1 MGSTSEKTEREHVA
15 GEIPAAERSL
25 PAVSVVAADLDAG
38 TVARTILRADERD
51 VFAFV
56 VVDDS
61 DDSVVGALAEELG
74 ALVLESE
81 LLGRDDSLES
91 VERVARALGFPG
103 VLYVDDCDAQ
113 VDFSRF
119 EEAIERTE
127 GYSAAAPLVDHD
139 DGDRTSHADGDRAGA
154 DGDRDADGRAI
165 DERSADGVGTVAAIP
180 AYNEA
185 KTIESVV
192 TGVRRHVDEVL
203 VVDDGSTDDT
213 AAAAE
218 RAGATVIEHATNR
231 GYGAA
236 LTSAFEAAAARD
248 ADALVTLDGDGQH
261 DVDDVPKLL
270 DAQRRTGANV
280 VVGNRF
286 HEDASYHVPRYR
298 RVGLFVINV
307 LTNVSLGASPTRSWV
322 SDTQSGFRAFDAQ
335 AVRSLAADDTLS
347 ENMSASTDILYHA
360 RRRGY
365 DVAEVDTTI
374 SYDGDETSTQN
385 PVSHGFAVVSNILR
399 TVERERPLTF
409 VGLPGVAAV
418 LVGLGTGYWAVAN
431 YVQSGTLPT
440 GVVLLCIFTTFLG
453 ALLSFTGVVLHSIRT
468 HVGQLTD
475 GGTRS

>member
-1 MGSTSEKTEREHVA
+1 MGSTSEKTEKEHAV
-15 GEIPAAERSL
+15 GETPASERSW
-25 PAVSVVAADLDAG
+25 PAVSVVATDLDVDTA
-38 TVARTILRADERD
+38 ARTILRADERD
-51 VFAFV
+51 VFTFV
-56 VVDDS
+56 VVEDADS
-61 DDSVVGALAEELG
+61 SVVGALAEELG
-74 ALVLESE
+74 ALVLESD
-81 LLGRDDSLES
+81 LSDRDDPLES
-91 VERVARALGFPG
+91 VERIARAFGFPG
-103 VLYVDDCDAQ
+103 VFHVDRDAH

-119 EEAIERTE
+119 EEAIESAE
-127 GYSAAAPLVDHD
+127 GYSVAAPLVDRADGDRTNHA
-139 DGDRTSHADGDRAGA
+139 DGDRTS
-154 DGDRDADGRAI
+154 ADGRAI
-165 DERSADGVGTVAAIP
+165 DDPEADGVGTLAAIP
-180 AYNEA
+180 AYDEGG
-185 KTIESVV
+185 TIESVV
-192 TGVRRHVDEVL
+192 TEVRQYVDEVV

-213 AAAAE
+213 AVAAE
-218 RAGATVIEHATNR
+218 RAGATVIEHETNR

-236 LTSAFEAAAARD
+236 LDSAFEAAAARD
-248 ADALVTLDGDGQH
+248 ADALVILDGDGQH

-286 HEDASYHVPRYR
+286 HGDASDVPRYR

-322 SDTQSGFRAFDAQ
+322 SDTQSGFRAFDAR
-335 AVRSLAADDTLS
+335 AIRSLAAEDTLS
-347 ENMSASTDILYHA
+347 ENMSASTDVLYHA

-374 SYDGDETSTQN
+374 SYEGDETSTQN

-440 GVVLLCIFTTFLG
+440 GIVLFCIFSTFLG

-468 HVGQLTD
+468 HVGQLAD
-475 GGTRS
+475 GSARA

>member
-1 MGSTSEKTEREHVA
+1 MGSTSEKTKTEHVA
-15 GEIPAAERSL
+15 AEISAEERSS
-25 PAVSVVAADLDAG
+25 PAVSVVAADLDVG

-56 VVDDS
+56 VVDDA
-61 DDSVVGALAEELG
+61 DSVVGALADELG
-74 ALVLESE
+74 ALVLELDPSDRAA
-81 LLGRDDSLES
+81 GRES

-103 VLYVDDCDAQ
+103 VLHVDRDAT

-119 EEAIERTE
+119 EAAAEAAE
-127 GYSAAAPLVDHD
+127 GYGAPAPLADRD
-139 DGDRTSHADGDRAGA
+139 DGQEDDVGHAGDG
-154 DGDRDADGRAI
+154 
-165 DERSADGVGTVAAIP
+165 SGVGNGDASAVETVAAIP
-180 AYNEA
+180 AYNEG
-185 KTIESVV
+185 KTIGSVV
-192 TGVRRHVDEVL
+192 TDVRRHVDEVL

-213 AAAAE
+213 VAAAE
-218 RAGATVIEHATNR
+218 RAGATVVEHGTNR

-236 LTSAFEAAAARD
+236 LKSAFEAADARD

-270 DAQRRTGANV
+270 DAQRETGASV

-286 HEDASYHVPRYR
+286 HDDASHRVPRYR

-307 LTNVSLGASPTRSWV
+307 LTNVSLGGSPARSWV
-322 SDTQSGFRAFDAQ
+322 TDTQSGFRAFDRDAI
-335 AVRSLAADDTLS
+335 RSLAADDTLS

-374 SYDGDETSTQN
+374 SYDGEETSTQN
-385 PVSHGFAVVSNILR
+385 PVVHGVAVVGNILR

-418 LVGLGTGYWAVAN
+418 LVGVGTGYWAVAN
-431 YVQSGTLPT
+431 YVQSGTFPV
-440 GVVLLCIFTTFLG
+440 GIVLFCLFSTFLG
-453 ALLSFTGVVLHSIRT
+453 ALLSFTGVILHALNAQIETLVTART
-468 HVGQLTD
+468 
-475 GGTRS
+475 RP